1 MVLKRCLTGVLVKHS
16 LNKTKILSG
25 TLSLISLLLIRNTSD
40 APNIEGNKV
49 EFVPLFNIKTGT
61 GIGYKNFFDKC
72 FMYHQYTEANNSI
85 TDKMTILMEFLR
97 FHRTMLQIFSSYK
110 KMEARSWCN

>member
-25 TLSLISLLLIRNTSD
+25 TLSNIAITDSKYIKSD

-61 GIGYKNFFDKC
+61 GIAIKKLLTSV
-72 FMYHQYTEANNSI
+72 Q
-85 TDKMTILMEFLR
+85 
-97 FHRTMLQIFSSYK
+97 FSCIIAIY
-110 KMEARSWCN
+110 RSK